1 MSSNKKITSV
11 LLAASL
17 TACLSHT
24 AMAAQPDVKVSKAN
38 IVSHWSK
45 ERRTQAIPRDMV
57 IDKRGLGY
65 LRLPNGNLRPHG
77 HTVSALE
84 IDQRRGK
91 PSSNTDTTPPVIH
104 SVSPADGSSFPIT
117 DNVTF
122 SANVTDAESGVKSVS
137 FIING
142 QGYAG
147 ELVGDIWQMTGSFNN
162 AGSYSWSVEAKDNVK
177 KGANSATS
185 EPYNLT
191 ITEESEP
198 PTPPPATGGL
208 VIDEEWTAG
217 GKVQTAAGRIFFEMP
232 TNKRKTRW
240 AGYVCSGTVVT
251 DENTNQSVILTAAH
265 CVYDDAYNTF
275 ARRVLFI
282 PNQAGTS
289 GIGTDRDCAND
300 PLGCWVPE
308 LGVVEENWTL
318 STFPNNKEWDYAYY
332 VVSNNLPKKLE
343 DEAGSLPVSFTTPNY
358 DLADDTDFTHALGYS
373 YEHDPEFRY
382 CAEEMETEGLVNWWL
397 PSCGLSGGAS
407 GGPWIQPMSTTS
419 PGEGIVMSVNSWGY
433 TTAPGMAGP
442 KLSDSSA
449 ECMFNI
455 INAWDVLPS
464 SGVIVDNCP

>member
-91 PSSNTDTTPPVIH
+91 PSGGNSDDTPPVIH
-104 SVSPADGSSFPIT
+104 SVSPADNISVSNT
-117 DNVTF
+117 ENVTF
-122 SANVTDAESGVKSVS
+122 SANVTDDGSGVKSVNFNIGGQTYVGQQIVTGTWQITVS
-137 FIING
+137 FDGTGVIN
-142 QGYAG
+142 
-147 ELVGDIWQMTGSFNN
+147 
-162 AGSYSWSVEAKDNVK
+162 WSVIAKDNAK
-177 KGANSATS
+177 KGGNTS
-185 EPYNLT
+185 TSGPYSLT
-191 ITEESEP
+191 VTEDTI
-198 PTPPPATGGL
+198 PTPPPTGGN
-208 VIDEEWTAG
+208 VTIDETWTG
-217 GKVQTAAGRIFFEMP
+217 GGAVQTAAGRIYFEMP

-240 AGYVCSGTVVT
+240 SGYVCSGTVV
-251 DENTNQSVILTAAH
+251 DDSKADRSVILTAAH
-265 CVYDDAYNTF
+265 CVYDDAYKAF
-275 ARRVLFI
+275 ARNVLFI

-289 GIGTDRDCAND
+289 GSGTDTNCSND
-300 PLGCWVPE
+300 PLGCWAPD
-308 LGVVEENWTL
+308 LGVIDENWTL

-332 VVSNNLPKKLE
+332 VVSDEPGNTL
-343 DEAGSLPVSFTTPNY
+343 DVEAGSLPVSFATPKYN
-358 DLADDTDFTHALGYS
+358 LEGDTDLTHALGYS
-373 YEHDPEFRY
+373 YEHDPLFRY
-382 CAEEMETEGLVNWWL
+382 CAEDMETNGAVNWWL

-407 GGPWIQPMSTTS
+407 GGPWMQPVS
-419 PGEGIVMSVNSWGY
+419 GGNGIVMSVNSWGY

-449 ECMFNI
+449 ECMFNE
-455 INAWDVLPS
+455 INGWVNLPS
-464 SGVIVDNCP
+464 AGVVIDNCP